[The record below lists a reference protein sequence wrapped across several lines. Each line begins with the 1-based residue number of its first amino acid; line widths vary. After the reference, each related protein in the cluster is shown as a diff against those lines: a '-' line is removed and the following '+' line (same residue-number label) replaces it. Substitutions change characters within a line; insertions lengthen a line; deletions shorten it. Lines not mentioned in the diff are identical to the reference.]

1 MLQLYHFTE
10 SKTGEAF
17 DLDDLGRRLKA
28 GGSIWIDLSEPT
40 DEEFDSIAG
49 FFNWHPLA
57 IEDCRVE
64 NHLPKAD
71 DYIDYIL
78 LVLHNLDI
86 DGSSQEFTSKEI
98 EVFVGDNY
106 LITHHRRRM
115 VPTEEMKD
123 RCERNPALA
132 SRGPAYLLY
141 LLLDS
146 MSDVYLPY
154 LDTIDDRIDNVEKDL
169 LERPEKPTLQKIYE
183 LRRDVIGLRRV
194 ISPQIE
200 VMRRLGRAE
209 FSVIPEEAS
218 PYFRD
223 IHDDLFRII
232 QSADS
237 YRELL
242 SGALDSYLSALSNE
256 MNQVMKVLTIFSSIL
271 LPLTFLAGI
280 WGMNFRHMPELFKP
294 WGYPMALGL
303 MATTALGLLWFFRRR
318 HWL

>member
-1 MLQLYHFTE
+1 MLKLFHFAPGRAPE
-10 SKTGEAF
+10 EFDQGEM
-17 DLDDLGRRLKA
+17 DRRL
-28 GGSIWIDLSEPT
+28 GDEGSIWIDLSEPS
-40 DEEFDSIAG
+40 DEEFNSIAER
-49 FFNWHPLA
+49 FQWHPLA
-57 IEDCRVE
+57 IEDCRIE

-71 DYIDYIL
+71 DYGDYVL
-78 LVLHNLDI
+78 LVLHGLDVAS
-86 DGSSQEFTSKEI
+86 DSAEFTSKEV
-98 EVFVGDNY
+98 EVFVGPDY
-106 LITHHRRRM
+106 LITHHREGM
-115 VPTEEMKD
+115 AQITELKD

-132 SRGPAYLLY
+132 AKGPAYLLY

-154 LDTIDDRIDNVEKDL
+154 LDKIDDRIDNVEKDL

-183 LRRDVIGLRRV
+183 LRRDVIGMRRV

-209 FSVIPEEAS
+209 FAVIPDEAS

-256 MNQVMKVLTIFSSIL
+256 MNQVMKVLTVFASIM
-271 LPLTFLAGI
+271 LPLTFLAGV

-294 WGYPMALGL
+294 WGYPFALGL
-303 MATTALGLLWFFRRR
+303 MVVTAVSLLWFFRRR
-318 HWL
+318 RWL